1 MSVSR
6 FITCDDAGF
15 AEYQVGGTTFAPIGT
30 VTRSDGQPLDKS
42 TLITPTIRK
51 LSEICAICND
61 AKVTYHPVSFC
72 AFRSF
77 FCVLPLILG
86 KRNLQQ
92 RW

>member
-6 FITCDDAGF
+6 FVTCDDAGL
-15 AEYQVGGTTFAPIGT
+15 AECQVGGTTFAPNGT
-30 VTRSDGQPLDKS
+30 VSRSDGQSLDKS

-61 AKVTYHPVSFC
+61 AKVAYHPVSFC
-72 AFRSF
+72 AFHSF
-77 FCVLPLILG
+77 SMCLTLILG

-92 RW
+92 CW